1 MKSRIIKIGI
11 FLIIFSSCDLSDGS
25 SIVILPNA
33 KIRKS
38 MKVSE
43 LRKIDNVRFS
53 QYEGFIFQDF
63 LVLTDQSYLKIY
75 SDTEIQEIEKDR
87 IVGFRKKINVKDA
100 KLSIIEDSLCNLFQV
115 TKKNIVNPKLTIY
128 SNKIGVVFSL
138 YNDLNFIFLTISN
151 NKECLNPK
159 L

>member
-100 KLSIIEDSLCNLFQV
+100 KLSII
-115 TKKNIVNPKLTIY
+115 
-128 SNKIGVVFSL
+128 
-138 YNDLNFIFLTISN
+138 
-151 NKECLNPK
+151 
-159 L
+159 